1 MIKKHKYCTP
11 PPNKEIK
18 IWKYLNFAKF
28 VDLLMNETLHFSR
41 CDNFED
47 NFEGAIS
54 KQATIERNDQI
65 NKYSQTNTSA
75 IDSQEMWHEFFE
87 KIKKT
92 FAANCWHMNEQ
103 ESYAMWKVYL
113 NNQDGIAIQ
122 SNYSRLFQC
131 LQESTE
137 PIYLSVVKYDDSNLN
152 WGNYIDRFL
161 HKRKNYQYEQELR
174 AMIIKDDLNNNG
186 VKIKINLN
194 LLIENIYIS
203 PSSPEWFIDLVNQ
216 LIDKHNF
223 KFKVDKSSMDI
234 EPSH

>member
-1 MIKKHKYCTP
+1 MIEEHEYCTP
-11 PPNKEIK
+11 PLNKEIK
-18 IWKYLNFAKF
+18 IWKFLNFAKF
-28 VDLLMNETLHFSR
+28 VDLLINETLHFSR
-41 CDNFED
+41 CDKFED

-54 KQATIERNDQI
+54 KQAIIERHDQI
-65 NKYSQTNTSA
+65 KKYSQTNTTA
-75 IDSQEMWHEFFE
+75 NDSQEMWETFFE

-113 NNQDGIAIQ
+113 NNQDGVAIQ

-137 PIYLSVVKYDDSNLN
+137 QVYLSVVKYDDSD

-161 HKRKNYQYEQELR
+161 HKRNNYQYEQELR
-174 AMIIKDDLNNNG
+174 AMIIRDDLNENG
-186 VKIKINLN
+186 VKIKIDLN

-203 PSSPEWFIDLVNQ
+203 PSSPKWFLDLVNQ

-223 KFKVDKSSMDI
+223 KFNVENSIMDNQ
-234 EPSH
+234 PSY